1 MARCNELDAKRKPL
15 RAEQAGQ
22 RDAGRMKQRPQ
33 PVEDGIDGDVGAA
46 WRLAWRARR

>member
-1 MARCNELDAKRKPL
+1 MARRNELDAKRKPL
-15 RAEQAGQ
+15 RADQAGQ

-33 PVEDGIDGDVGAA
+33 PVEDGIGGEVAA